1 MEQTI
6 QKECK
11 ERFQLLEGGLNKMEL
26 IIKEISAK
34 LDQHGQNIKELR
46 EEFKVL
52 IELIKETNANSIR
65 IDNLEKRVNEL
76 KRTLDKLIVWVITYS
91 IVTFAGLFIQ
101 HFR

>member
-11 ERFQLLEGGLNKMEL
+11 EKFQLLERGLNKMEL
-26 IIKEISAK
+26 IIKEISTK

-65 IDNLEKRVNEL
+65 IDNLEKKVNEF
-76 KRTLDKLIVWVITYS
+76 KKTLDRLIVWVITYS
-91 IVTFAGLFIQ
+91 IATFVGLFIQ